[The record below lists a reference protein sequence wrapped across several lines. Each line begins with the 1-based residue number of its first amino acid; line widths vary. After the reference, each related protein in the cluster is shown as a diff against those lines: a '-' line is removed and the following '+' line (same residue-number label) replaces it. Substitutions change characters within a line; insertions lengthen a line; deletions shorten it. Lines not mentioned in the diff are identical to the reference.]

1 MAQIIINI
9 PTGDEIWVFDGIKK
23 RYGYQDNIPNPAFD
37 DQIPEDPTT
46 NPSTI
51 PNPQSVE
58 DFTKEKTIDLLLDE
72 AAQGYDND
80 NRLVTI
86 AAKEATN
93 LT

>member
-1 MAQIIINI
+1 MAQLIIDI
-9 PTGDEIWVFDGIKK
+9 PTGDETWVFDGIKK
-23 RYGYQDNIPNPAFD
+23 RYGYQDNISNPLYD
-37 DQIPEDPTT
+37 NQIPEDPTT

-51 PNPQSVE
+51 VNPQSIE
-58 DFTKEKTIDLLLDE
+58 DFTKEMAIELLLDE

>member
-1 MAQIIINI
+1 MAQLIIDI
-9 PTGDEIWVFDGIKK
+9 PAEDETWVFDGIKK
-23 RYGYQDNIPNPAFD
+23 RYGYQDNIPNPMFD

-51 PNPQSVE
+51 PNPQSIE
-58 DFTKEKTIDLLLDE
+58 DFTKEMAIEGLLDE

-80 NRLVTI
+80 NRLATI